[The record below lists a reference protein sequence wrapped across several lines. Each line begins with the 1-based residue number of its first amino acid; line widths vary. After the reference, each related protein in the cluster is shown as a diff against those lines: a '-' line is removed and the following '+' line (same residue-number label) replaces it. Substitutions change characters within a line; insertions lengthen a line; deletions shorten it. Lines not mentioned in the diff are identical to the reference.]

1 MSLFVCG
8 PGWYNACMTLTAMQE
23 QPLYTSPRTKK
34 SMRNEYSIYADRIEL
49 KCRFP
54 FLVKTFVIRR
64 EDIVSIRSE
73 KPFQICRFTFTVL
86 KLDFS
91 DLFEHVALERRNG
104 LFKHLRFTPDDP
116 GEFVEKA
123 KDILRL
129 E

>member
-1 MSLFVCG
+1 M
-8 PGWYNACMTLTAMQE
+8 LTAMPE

-34 SMRNEYSIYADRIEL
+34 SLRNEYSIYADRIVL
-49 KCRFP
+49 KCGFP
-54 FLVKTFVIRR
+54 FLCKTFVIRK

-73 KPFQICRFTFTVL
+73 RPFQVSRWTFVAL
-86 KLDFS
+86 KLDLA

-104 LFKHLRFTPDDP
+104 LFKHLRFTPENP
-116 GEFVEKA
+116 HQFIERA